1 MISYNKGGR
10 LMKKLLSLGAIF
22 VGALLLTGC
31 GDGNKYTCSVTVTES
46 GESMTQKVV
55 THLDKD
61 DKVESYDM
69 VFEMASEDSAKTIY
83 EMYKTVDGAEVS
95 RSGKTVTIKD
105 AQKIEGNE
113 MDLIGKTKDEVKEYL
128 LDSAPDATCK

>member
-1 MISYNKGGR
+1 
-10 LMKKLLSLGAIF
+10 MKKILSLGAIF

-31 GDGNKYTCSVTVTES
+31 GDGNKYTCSVTVTEG

-55 THLDKD
+55 THLGKD

-69 VFEMASEDSAKTIY
+69 VFEMSTEDSAKTIY
-83 EMYKTVDGAEVS
+83 EMYKTVEGPDIS
-95 RSGKTVTIKD
+95 RSGKTVTIKN

-113 MDLIGKTKDEVKEYL
+113 MDLVGKTKEEVKKYL
-128 LDSAPDATCK
+128 LDSAPEATCK